1 MLLEIKRTAAFIQK
15 LDLGFILVESVV
27 TAGKNSV
34 EKRFVAVDPDSVQP
48 FERLI
53 ANQRIG

>member
-1 MLLEIKRTAAFIQK
+1 M
-15 LDLGFILVESVV
+15 

-53 ANQRIG
+53 ANQRIGLAKLKVAKIASEIIV